1 MDRERRLQLLVGGFV
16 LGCVALFA
24 VAVLLLSSQRQAWVP
39 VYELVTY
46 FDDVQGLTEGSPVM
60 LSGKDVG
67 VVREVRFTD
76 VGSDLPSVTVRLQVE
91 RSVQDRIRVDSVSRI
106 DTFGLL
112 GDKYVEIS
120 TGGSDAVPLGD
131 GAVLK
136 SQNPFNVNAMMTRG
150 STALE
155 NFADLATSMNEVVQ
169 KFNNSQGGQNLADS
183 IGTFGSIAEEVQE
196 GDGILHELVYGS
208 ADDSALQGLKSSTD
222 HIDAILKEVRDGNG
236 VLHSLIYEESG
247 DKTAV
252 TNAAE
257 ATAHLNSILAK
268 VDNGEGTIGLLLTD
282 PTLYEDLK
290 RLLGGAERSTA
301 LRYMIRKA
309 AEEEEE

>member
-16 LGCVALFA
+16 LGCAALFA
-24 VAVLLLSSQRQAWVP
+24 VAVLMLSSQRRAWVP

-67 VVREVRFTD
+67 VVRQVRFSSI
-76 VGSDLPSVTVRLQVE
+76 GSDLPSVTVRLQIE
-91 RSVQDRIRVDSVSRI
+91 RSVQDRIRVDSISRI

-120 TGGSDAVPLGD
+120 MGGPDAIPLGD

-136 SQNPFNVNAMMTRG
+136 SQDPFNVNTMMTRG
-150 STALE
+150 SSALE
-155 NFADLATSMNEVVQ
+155 NFAELATSLNHVVE
-169 KFNNSQGGQNLADS
+169 KFDQSKGGQKLADS
-183 IGTFGSIAEEVQE
+183 IGVFGSIAEEVQD

-208 ADDSALQGLKSSTD
+208 ADESALEGLRSSAD
-222 HIDAILKEVRDGNG
+222 SLDSILMEVREGDG
-236 VLHSLIYEESG
+236 VLHSMIYEESG
-247 DKTAV
+247 GKNTV

-257 ATAHLNSILAK
+257 ASAHLNSILAK
-268 VDNGEGTIGLLLTD
+268 MDAGEGTLGLLLND
-282 PTLYEDLK
+282 PTLYEDMK
-290 RLLGGAERSTA
+290 RLMGSAERSRA
-301 LRYMIRKA
+301 LRYLIRQA
-309 AEEEEE
+309 AEEEE